1 MAERPHLFL
10 KNPSGKTNY
19 FNASRKIEPSSIPEK
34 APGAYRPQKN
44 KLSRCLDNFNNKQ
57 LARIKDRTLKIP
69 VHLEYIELHFLIIF
83 SDNKPFQTKSKFKK
97 FGLSPVFQKNFNQ
110 SIVFAITDSKKFSHF
125 IKILTDFIESPDT
138 ISPKSTKYSLATII
152 YDFEFLSSDKILT
165 YFSED
170 VIISLLNKNTEIK
183 NEYESIYSSLIGYLN
198 QLKDEGEISDFTTD
212 EHSSI
217 GIKNISSEYVTVLA
231 KNFDIIYKI
240 QSLRTPTIRE
250 DEFNIPHLTW
260 ALTANPPI
268 KNVIIGILD
277 NGVRKI
283 APLQNIIIDSNL
295 DITNVSNPDPTNA
308 IRPHGTVVASL
319 AALGTALFDTT
330 INNIVADAYILP
342 IKILNFD
349 DGSFNIFDI
358 EKVIKAAIKKG
369 VKIFNLSVCG
379 PSIFYNS
386 AVSEYA
392 YLLDKLT
399 YHNDILIFI
408 AAGNLDD
415 SDISAMTENG
425 EDTQLH
431 KYPFHFYNPNDFSE
445 YHSCECTNICI
456 PGESY
461 NNITVG
467 AIAENHNI
475 DSLPHLT
482 PFKDLPAYYTRKH
495 YINVLARINGT
506 KFKESQKNKNL
517 NKPDIVMPGGD
528 RSNSK
533 SGMQVLGFGTN
544 GDFYN
549 LDSGTSLSSPLA
561 ANIAAKI
568 IGKYDNLDMQ
578 SVKALILNSANQLG
592 DSSVLNDLEEKIK
605 EEESQSNYGLSFS
618 KLDKK
623 QKKTINSLFSA
634 DSIYKTLTGHGTP
647 IIDKALYSDN
657 KSVTVLVQD
666 VIAVRTYKVININIP
681 EYLLEYSKD
690 SHILTLDAT
699 LCYKFFPVWGNQLAY
714 NPIHISFNF
723 VNSETKD
730 DPERTS
736 AFLSNNKHEYFNQF
750 YEEGMTDI
758 ERTTARNKA
767 LGIKSKVDSWS
778 EDFFPPANKPF
789 SNVQKLSLNI
799 NKNEIS
805 KVGKQISLVIRC
817 TNKPDLDSEIL
828 NYLID
833 GDHQFSIAI
842 RISEKQNDELS
853 DFNLYDQLIA
863 YNNLEVVGDLDL
875 NGEVSLDLDA

>member
-1 MAERPHLFL
+1 
-10 KNPSGKTNY
+10 
-19 FNASRKIEPSSIPEK
+19 
-34 APGAYRPQKN
+34 
-44 KLSRCLDNFNNKQ
+44 
-57 LARIKDRTLKIP
+57 
-69 VHLEYIELHFLIIF
+69 
-83 SDNKPFQTKSKFKK
+83 
-97 FGLSPVFQKNFNQ
+97 
-110 SIVFAITDSKKFSHF
+110 
-125 IKILTDFIESPDT
+125 
-138 ISPKSTKYSLATII
+138 
-152 YDFEFLSSDKILT
+152 
-165 YFSED
+165 
-170 VIISLLNKNTEIK
+170 
-183 NEYESIYSSLIGYLN
+183 
-198 QLKDEGEISDFTTD
+198 
-212 EHSSI
+212 
-217 GIKNISSEYVTVLA
+217 
-231 KNFDIIYKI
+231 
-240 QSLRTPTIRE
+240 
-250 DEFNIPHLTW
+250 
-260 ALTANPPI
+260 
-268 KNVIIGILD
+268 
-277 NGVRKI
+277 
-283 APLQNIIIDSNL
+283 
-295 DITNVSNPDPTNA
+295 
-308 IRPHGTVVASL
+308 
-319 AALGTALFDTT
+319 
-330 INNIVADAYILP
+330 
-342 IKILNFD
+342 
-349 DGSFNIFDI
+349 
-358 EKVIKAAIKKG
+358 
-369 VKIFNLSVCG
+369 
-379 PSIFYNS
+379 
-386 AVSEYA
+386 
-392 YLLDKLT
+392 
-399 YHNDILIFI
+399 
-408 AAGNLDD
+408 
-415 SDISAMTENG
+415 
-425 EDTQLH
+425 
-431 KYPFHFYNPNDFSE
+431 
-445 YHSCECTNICI
+445 
-456 PGESY
+456 
-461 NNITVG
+461 
-467 AIAENHNI
+467 
-475 DSLPHLT
+475 
-482 PFKDLPAYYTRKH
+482 
-495 YINVLARINGT
+495 
-506 KFKESQKNKNL
+506 
-517 NKPDIVMPGGD
+517 
-528 RSNSK
+528 
-533 SGMQVLGFGTN
+533 
-544 GDFYN
+544 
-549 LDSGTSLSSPLA
+549 
-561 ANIAAKI
+561 
-568 IGKYDNLDMQ
+568 MQ